1 MRSPVGSP
9 AVDAGTP
16 GAGNIP
22 GFRRAPRCTCCR
34 YLLVSHLCARD
45 AYRVWRSGGSAPA
58 GAGRLPGNRRRT
70 QDPRG
75 RHHGGCDRGG
85 LGHWGVTR
93 PAMAMLAN
101 WCRPD
106 VISSDLHTLS
116 IGTPA
121 SRLLV
126 TMASLLAS
134 GCRCPQW
141 CGLQRSMPPAP
152 CGLRIVAPCGQEHRP
167 TRIGRGGG
175 RRVPARGCG
184 RRAILGA
191 AASGV
196 ARGSA
201 RRDVAGITVYPAFAI
216 RYSRRTI
223 SISSATDVS
232 AASSS

>member
-1 MRSPVGSP
+1 MPARLAPAISP
-9 AVDAGTP
+9 ASAARRGARAADISLFRTFAHGTHIAP
-16 GAGNIP
+16 GEAADP
-22 GFRRAPRCTCCR
+22 
-34 YLLVSHLCARD
+34 
-45 AYRVWRSGGSAPA
+45 
-58 GAGRLPGNRRRT
+58 RLPERVACLETAGEPKILEVGIT
-70 QDPRG
+70 
-75 RHHGGCDRGG
+75 GGCDRGG

-121 SRLLV
+121 SKLLV

-196 ARGSA
+196 AWGSA